1 MLNELLRVPI
11 KTVFQED
18 EGNEHI
24 FNVVQ
29 TFIANTRM
37 FSTLATT
44 SHFNPSCMRQPLAL
58 ICALGYMLRI
68 VSILA
73 RFIFI
78 RKKSLIFKES
88 YNSV

>member
-1 MLNELLRVPI
+1 MLNELLRVPN
-11 KTVFQED
+11 KTLFQED
-18 EGNEHI
+18 TQLSIEENEHI

-44 SHFNPSCMRQPLAL
+44 SHFNPSCMRQTLAL
-58 ICALGYMLRI
+58 ISALGYMLGI

-78 RKKSLIFKES
+78 RKKFNL
-88 YNSV
+88 